1 MPAEPYVRF
10 WADFVATKCL
20 KPLWL
25 LM

>member
-1 MPAEPYVRF
+1 MLAEPYARF

-25 LM
+25 SM